1 MVYAHESDQKIWPD
15 MPIDTLKASKRLKAL
30 GFTEEQAEGV
40 AELLNET
47 DAASA
52 TKDDLYALE
61 SRLDERFERIDERFE
76 HVDERF
82 DRIDER
88 FELVD
93 ERFDRIDKRL
103 ERIDDRFD
111 RIDKRF
117 GRVDERFEQIDS
129 HFEQI
134 DDRFDTLQANINERF
149 ELQATRIDERFNAQH
164 AEFKNYVTSR
174 VAWAAGLLAL
184 YITLANYLMG

>member
-1 MVYAHESDQKIWPD
+1 

-61 SRLDERFERIDERFE
+61 GRLDERFERIDERFE
-76 HVDERF
+76 
-82 DRIDER
+82 
-88 FELVD
+88 
-93 ERFDRIDKRL
+93 
-103 ERIDDRFD
+103 RIDD
-111 RIDKRF
+111 
-117 GRVDERFEQIDS
+117 RFEQIDS
-129 HFEQI
+129 RFKQV
-134 DDRFDTLQANINERF
+134 DDRFDTLQADINECF
-149 ELQATRIDERFNAQH
+149 ELQSTRIDERFNAQH

>member
-1 MVYAHESDQKIWPD
+1 

-61 SRLDERFERIDERFE
+61 SRLDERFERIDERFGQI
-76 HVDERF
+76 DARF
-82 DRIDER
+82 
-88 FELVD
+88 
-93 ERFDRIDKRL
+93 
-103 ERIDDRFD
+103 ERIDS
-111 RIDKRF
+111 RF
-117 GRVDERFEQIDS
+117 GD
-129 HFEQI
+129 I
-134 DDRFDTLQANINERF
+134 DDQFESLQADINERF
-149 ELQATRIDERFNAQH
+149 ELQATRIDERFNAQK

>member
-1 MVYAHESDQKIWPD
+1 

-61 SRLDERFERIDERFE
+61 SRLDERFERIDEQFE
-76 HVDERF
+76 RIDDRF

-88 FELVD
+88 FEHV
-93 ERFDRIDKRL
+93 
-103 ERIDDRFD
+103 
-111 RIDKRF
+111 DKRF

-129 HFEQI
+129 RFKQI
-134 DDRFDTLQANINERF
+134 DDRFDALQAGINERF
-149 ELQATRIDERFNAQH
+149 ELQSTRIDERFNAQH

>member
-1 MVYAHESDQKIWPD
+1 MVYAHESDQKIGPA

-61 SRLDERFERIDERFE
+61 SRLDERFE
-76 HVDERF
+76 
-82 DRIDER
+82 
-88 FELVD
+88 
-93 ERFDRIDKRL
+93 
-103 ERIDDRFD
+103 
-111 RIDKRF
+111 
-117 GRVDERFEQIDS
+117 
-129 HFEQI
+129 QI
-134 DDRFDTLQANINERF
+134 DDRFESLQSDINERF
-149 ELQATRIDERFNAQH
+149 ELQSTRIDERFNAQK

>member
-1 MVYAHESDQKIWPD
+1 

-30 GFTEEQAEGV
+30 GFTEEQAEGI
-40 AELLNET
+40 AELLNDT

-61 SRLDERFERIDERFE
+61 SRLDERFERIDERFGF
-76 HVDERF
+76 VDERF

-88 FELVD
+88 FD
-93 ERFDRIDKRL
+93 HIDNH
-103 ERIDDRFD
+103 
-111 RIDKRF
+111 IDKRF

-129 HFEQI
+129 RFEQI
-134 DDRFDTLQANINERF
+134 DDRFDALQADINERF
-149 ELQATRIDERFNAQH
+149 ELQSTRIDERFNAQH

>member
-1 MVYAHESDQKIWPD
+1 

-61 SRLDERFERIDERFE
+61 GRLDERFERIDERFE
-76 HVDERF
+76 
-82 DRIDER
+82 
-88 FELVD
+88 
-93 ERFDRIDKRL
+93 
-103 ERIDDRFD
+103 RIDD
-111 RIDKRF
+111 
-117 GRVDERFEQIDS
+117 RFEQIDS
-129 HFEQI
+129 RFKQV
-134 DDRFDTLQANINERF
+134 DDRFDTLQADINERF
-149 ELQATRIDERFNAQH
+149 ELQSTRIDERFNAQN
-164 AEFKNYVTSR
+164 ARIDALKADFKNYVTSR

>member
-1 MVYAHESDQKIWPD
+1 

-61 SRLDERFERIDERFE
+61 GRLDERFERIDERFE
-76 HVDERF
+76 
-82 DRIDER
+82 
-88 FELVD
+88 
-93 ERFDRIDKRL
+93 
-103 ERIDDRFD
+103 RIDD
-111 RIDKRF
+111 
-117 GRVDERFEQIDS
+117 RFEQIDS
-129 HFEQI
+129 RFKQV
-134 DDRFDTLQANINERF
+134 DDRFDTLQADINERF
-149 ELQATRIDERFNAQH
+149 ELQSTRIDERFNAQNARIDALK